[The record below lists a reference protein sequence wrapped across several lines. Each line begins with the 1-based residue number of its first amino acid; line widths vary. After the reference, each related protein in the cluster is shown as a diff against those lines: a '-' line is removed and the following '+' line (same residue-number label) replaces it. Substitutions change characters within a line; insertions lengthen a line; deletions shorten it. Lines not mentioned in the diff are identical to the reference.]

1 MDFLRSSA
9 LNGIILYGTI
19 SSKLY
24 LNTRRLYDTNVVFR
38 YLTNTYFNIFNGVRF
53 MLYPRKV
60 ESEGDWIHTVELIKN
75 RHTGTYTL
83 KEYKYDTT
91 SVELDELY
99 NNILIYG
106 KTTIGNSAAIMKIDG
121 LYIVRNVLTDYSEL
135 VTTRSNVRF
144 LTVEYTHPE
153 MSVSIYLE
161 TPRNYFV
168 VGNELFSSAFVLRCL
183 EYQSERY
190 IFDEKYVVN
199 VVDNDI
205 KPFSL
210 KSDQY
215 VVIGMDGYEVAG
227 QR

>member
-1 MDFLRSSA
+1 ME
-9 LNGIILYGTI
+9 
-19 SSKLY
+19 SK
-24 LNTRRLYDTNVVFR
+24 
-38 YLTNTYFNIFNGVRF
+38 
-53 MLYPRKV
+53 
-60 ESEGDWIHTVELIKN
+60 GDWIHTVELIKN
-75 RHTGTYTL
+75 RPSGTYTL

-91 SVELDELY
+91 NVEVDELY

-106 KTTIGNSAAIMKIDG
+106 KTKDGNSAVIMKIDG

-153 MSVSIYLE
+153 MSASIYLE
-161 TPRNYFV
+161 LPRNYFV

-190 IFDEKYVVN
+190 IFDEKYILN
-199 VVDNDI
+199 IVDNDI

-215 VVIGMDGYEVAG
+215 VVIGMDVYEVTLA
-227 QR
+227 